1 MLATPIS
8 RAYNA
13 VVRGSATAAFVKGC
27 LCNTGL
33 GLPYHSGLVTDTCPM
48 QASASHERLARHA
61 KAQHTKLKSRT
72 LALQAVEVVG
82 SLHTCSCNVPHM
94 SSQPHLRV
102 IASDMPL

>member
-33 GLPYHSGLVTDTCPM
+33 GLPYHSDSSQT
-48 QASASHERLARHA
+48 LARC
-61 KAQHTKLKSRT
+61 KQ
-72 LALQAVEVVG
+72 V
-82 SLHTCSCNVPHM
+82 LHTNGLPGTLKPNTRS
-94 SSQPHLRV
+94 
-102 IASDMPL
+102 